1 MSKTVLVTGATGY
14 VATRLIPALLEKG
27 YRVRCLARSPGKLR
41 NRHWLGDVEIF
52 TGDVLDAES
61 LFPALK
67 DVHYAYY
74 LIHSMASGGKY
85 RQDER
90 LGAKNFGKAA
100 FASGLDHII
109 FLGGL
114 GGSNKDRHMHSRQ
127 ETGNLLR
134 ESGVPVTEFRS
145 SVIIGSGSISFE
157 LIRYLTTWFP
167 VIPAPLRARQP
178 SQPIGIGDLLAYLL
192 LSLENSACRGEI
204 IEIGGPEIINYPDL
218 MVKFAEEKGFK
229 RSKMWLPPVPNSMA
243 AHVAGLLTPVPFEIA
258 FPLMEELEAPS
269 VVRQVN
275 ESEKFF
281 RQASLS
287 TYVDSVKFALSRKEY
302 EPNLPWTASLVA
314 RVPLVKNLIRTF
326 GEGFVVEHRESL
338 NSKLSRF
345 GEEMLQGQ
353 FQTGWEI
360 DEIGSGSWI
369 RVRKSMSRIG
379 IMYLEVQFSNSR
391 LMQTALFEPNGLIGF
406 LWWYCLLPFHSNW
419 LKMMFMKLMVE
430 K

>member
-1 MSKTVLVTGATGY
+1 MPKTVLVTGATGY

-27 YRVRCLARSPGKLR
+27 YRVRCLARSPEKLR
-41 NRHWLGDVEIF
+41 NRSWLSDVEVF

-67 DVHYAYY
+67 DVHAAYY
-74 LIHSMASGGKY
+74 LVHSMTSGGKY

-90 LGAKNFGKAA
+90 IGAKNFGKAA
-100 FASGLDHII
+100 YASGLDHII

-114 GGSNKDRHMHSRQ
+114 GGSKKDRHMHSRQ

-167 VIPAPLRARQP
+167 IIPAPLRARQP
-178 SQPIGIGDLLAYLL
+178 SQPIGIVDLLAYLL
-192 LSLENSACRGEI
+192 LSLENPACRGEI

-218 MVKFAEEKGFK
+218 MVKFAKEKGFK
-229 RSKMWLPPVPNSMA
+229 RSKIWFPPVPNSMTA
-243 AHVAGLLTPVPFEIA
+243 RVAGLLTPVPFEIA
-258 FPLMEELEAPS
+258 YPLMEELEAPS
-269 VVRQVN
+269 VVRQLK
-275 ESEKFF
+275 ESEKFS
-281 RQASLS
+281 RLASLS
-287 TYVDSVKFALSRKEY
+287 TYVDSVKFALNRKEY

-314 RVPLVKNLIRTF
+314 RVPLVKNLIRTV
-326 GEGFVVEHRESL
+326 GEGFVIDHRESI
-338 NSKLSRF
+338 NSELSGF
-345 GEEMLQGQ
+345 GEEMLRGHMQA
-353 FQTGWEI
+353 GWQI

-369 RVRKSMSRIG
+369 RVRNSMGRAG

-419 LKMMFMKLMVE
+419 LKRMFMKWMVE
-430 K
+430 